1 MAKALRLFRE
11 RGFDLLLAD
20 SNVASA
26 RGDLKIARAFPNPL
40 VGGGGGYTWDYNPG
54 KCESGDCS
62 RHPWNANLSDQ
73 GLLFDL
79 LIGKRRLKVDV
90 AQSALEAARLSR
102 ADANRVLTAML
113 KQQYVQTV
121 LARAA
126 LGFAKDARDSTAKTA
141 DLISVRFH
149 AGDVSEADVARTE
162 TSRLEVEQQVDAATE
177 ALASA
182 KASLAFLLGSRDAV
196 PDFEVVPDLPP
207 TVQPASLVGANP
219 ESLLAQARQHRPDL
233 AASRASTASAE
244 AALALAQRERLP
256 DIAVN
261 GGYTQEGHGQ
271 EAIQPPTATFG
282 LSLPLPLFY
291 QNGGEIQKA
300 EAALHTQEILG
311 RRLDAQV
318 ASDVATAWAAWQS
331 ASARVSR
338 MQSGLLERATR
349 ARDLV
354 EYQYR
359 RGAASLLEV
368 LDAQRTF
375 VSTNAEYYQSLG
387 DYWDALY
394 QLEEATGVELG
405 T

>member
-1 MAKALRLFRE
+1 MADALRLFRE

-20 SNVASA
+20 SEVAAA
-26 RGDLKIARAFPNPL
+26 RGDLKIARAFQNPL

-121 LARAA
+121 LARST
-126 LGFAKDARDSTAKTA
+126 LGFAKDARDSSAKTA
-141 DLISVRFH
+141 DLINVRFH
-149 AGDVSEADVARTE
+149 AGDVSEADLARAE
-162 TSRLEVEQQVDAATE
+162 TSRLEVEQQVDVATE

-196 PDFEVVPDLPP
+196 PDYELVPDLPP
-207 TVQPASLVGANP
+207 TVQPAALAAANP
-219 ESLLAQARQHRPDL
+219 ASLLEEARQHRPDL
-233 AASRASTASAE
+233 AASRANMASAE
-244 AALALAQRERLP
+244 AALTLAQRERIP
-256 DIAVN
+256 DIAVT
-261 GGYTQEGHGQ
+261 GGYTQEGHGS

-291 QNGGEIQKA
+291 QNGGEIEKA

-318 ASDVATAWAAWQS
+318 ASDVASAWAAWQS
-331 ASARVSR
+331 ASSRVSR

-405 T
+405 S